1 MVQVIR
7 RVAFLA
13 LLAITPATLHSQASP
28 YLPIDDIAY
37 KYVDALIDRGVL
49 RGLSS
54 LERPY
59 YAGRVRAAIDSARS
73 DGSSSVVRGYLD
85 ALSESIRRYELRKS
99 SDSAG
104 TRAPF
109 RAKATFDVYA
119 TGQSSSERELMLADW
134 HQAIKPGAAG
144 YFVMGGGHLAASV
157 RAILD
162 NRLNTDPEFAG
173 RKDRSI
179 AGRTEDAYIG
189 GQWKYAEAAFGR
201 VGRSWGPTGFSGL
214 QLGNDAYT
222 YDHLYS
228 RFGTDRIHIS
238 TVVARLDNYVLSP
251 GFESS
256 RYLSTHRLA
265 FNRGSFEAGLSESFL
280 YSGVGRGIEFS
291 LVNPLNVYALSWRN
305 EKTDGNL
312 SFGGD
317 AAWRSR
323 KFGTFS
329 GQLLIDDI
337 QIDRC
342 DTVCHEPSAYGFTLS
357 GEGLPLAG
365 DQKFFAS
372 YTRVSN
378 LAYRTPNVA
387 ERYAIYNVGLGR
399 GFSDYDE
406 MRVGL
411 DVALVPRTPL
421 KLYVAR
427 RRQGEGDYRVLY
439 PDKSQFAT
447 TPGFLDGTVWTTLRL
462 GLSGATMVGRDFQL
476 VGDAGVNRSTD
487 RFHIP
492 GLDQTKFEGRA
503 RVVWVPRWS
512 IRFD

>member
-1 MVQVIR
+1 
-7 RVAFLA
+7 L
-13 LLAITPATLHSQASP
+13 SQA
-28 YLPIDDIAY
+28 I
-37 KYVDALIDRGVL
+37 
-49 RGLSS
+49 
-54 LERPY
+54 E
-59 YAGRVRAAIDSARS
+59 
-73 DGSSSVVRGYLD
+73 
-85 ALSESIRRYELRKS
+85 RYEFRKPDQPGRKS
-99 SDSAG
+99 AF
-104 TRAPF
+104 T
-109 RAKATFDVYA
+109 AKASFDLYA
-119 TGQSSSERELMLADW
+119 TGQSSSQRELMLADW
-134 HQAIKPGAAG
+134 NADVKPGIAG
-144 YFVMGGGHLAASV
+144 YFVMGGGHLASSV

-162 NRLNTDPEFAG
+162 NRLNTDPDFAG

-179 AGRTEDAYIG
+179 AGRTEDAYIS
-189 GQWKYAEAAFGR
+189 GQWKYADASFGR
-201 VGRSWGPTGFSGL
+201 VGRSWGPVGFAGL

-228 RFGTDRIHIS
+228 RIGTERIHVS

-251 GFESS
+251 GVESS
-256 RYLSTHRLA
+256 RYFSTHRLA
-265 FNRGSFEAGLSESFL
+265 FNRGSFELGFSES
-280 YSGVGRGIEFS
+280 YIASGVGRGIEFS

-317 AAWRSR
+317 AAWRS
-323 KFGTFS
+323 KTLGTLS
-329 GQLLIDDI
+329 AQLLIDDI

-406 MRVGL
+406 LKAGV
-411 DVALVPRTPL
+411 DVALIPRTPL

-439 PDKSQFAT
+439 PDKALYAT
-447 TPGFLDGTVWTTLRL
+447 TPGFLDGVVWTTNRV
-462 GLSGATMVGRDFQL
+462 GMSGATMIGRDFEI

-492 GLDQTKFEGRA
+492 GLNQTKFEGRA
-503 RVVWVPRWS
+503 KVIWVPRWS